1 MSRQGKRRTRTLA
14 SVKDFW
20 NREAQEWGENPRV
33 TIRDH
38 YYRLLEIDTVLPMI
52 RGGDKVLDIG
62 CGTGFSSIFYAQVVN
77 EMIGADYAELMVE
90 RAQRFLNDR
99 KYYRKMMK
107 TYSRDGK
114 IPKYPTNLQFELGD
128 IVSINY
134 PSKHFDVVIADR
146 VLVNLPTV
154 ELQTRAISEVSRVL
168 RPNGL
173 WIVAE
178 ASKQGHKKIDS
189 IRNLFGLPI
198 MEKYWHNLYLDE
210 PFIIQTFRK
219 AGFSLQDTRRF
230 ETYQFLT
237 KVIHPLTVVPGE
249 PNFLAGFNRAAMEV
263 ARDFYDYQQVIG
275 IGLKSFLKKFRSLL
289 IQYDPDKVKRY
300 DQVSRKVLSLN
311 PNFTGCSHQVLYNLK
326 RT

>member
-14 SVKDFW
+14 NVKDFW
-20 NREAQEWGENPRV
+20 NKEAREWGENPRV

-38 YYRLLEIDTVLPMI
+38 YFRLLEIDTVLPI
-52 RGGDKVLDIG
+52 IKGRDKVLDIG
-62 CGTGFSSIFYAQVVN
+62 CGTGFSSIFYSQVVN
-77 EMIGADYAELMVE
+77 EMIGVDYAELMVE
-90 RAQRFLNDR
+90 RAQRFLDDR
-99 KYYRKMMK
+99 KYYKKMMK

-114 IPKYPTNLQFELGD
+114 IPKFPTNLQYELGD
-128 IVSINY
+128 IVNINY
-134 PSKHFDVVIADR
+134 PRKYFDVVIADR

-178 ASKQGHKKIDS
+178 ASKQGHKKIDN
-189 IRNLFGLPI
+189 IRNLFGLPR

-210 PFIIQTFRK
+210 PFIMRTFKK

-237 KVIHPLTVVPGE
+237 KVVHPLTVAPEE
-249 PNFLAGFNRAAMEV
+249 PQFLAGFNRAAMEV
-263 ARDFYDYQQVIG
+263 ALDFYDYRQVMG
-275 IGLKSFLKKFRSLL
+275 IGLESFLKKFRRLL
-289 IQYDPDKVKRY
+289 IQYDPDKVERY
-300 DQVSRKVLSLN
+300 NQVSQEVISLN
-311 PNFTGCSHQVLYNLK
+311 PNFAGCSHQVLYNLK